1 MQRFKE
7 VKETSPMSTWRR
19 VFGLAAVAAVMAVA
33 PPSLAGPP
41 GVLVTGDNLPANVD
55 PHQIFDV
62 PMQFYS
68 LNTYDNLYRYQ
79 GNPPKLEPW
88 LAQSHTVSAD
98 GLTWEFRLRTDAKFQ
113 DGSAISA
120 DDVVYSFK
128 RVLAIGKGPAGAF
141 KPVLKPDNITAP
153 DKETVRFKLEAAYAP
168 FLSAIPIVMIVNPR
182 VVQPHEANGDWG
194 AAWLASNA
202 AGSGAYS
209 FDAATYR
216 PLERADLKRNEAH
229 FKGWT
234 DNPKAP
240 KEIQILPT
248 RETSTRVLA
257 LLQGS
262 VDMTDSYLPTDQVE
276 RIQKAKGVH
285 IEKNTS
291 MRVFILRMNNKK
303 PPFDNLNARKCFA
316 HAFNYDGFIKEIL
329 KGYAERNPAPM
340 PNNLWGYPQD
350 VKGYDY
356 DLKKAKAFCDQ
367 AKAEGAP
374 IGRPISI
381 HIQSQLEQTNQAA
394 QLFQSDL
401 AQIGINLK
409 IISDTWANI
418 TSNTGKAEST
428 PDLWIHWVSTYF
440 VDPENWIGQMYDSQ
454 FHGTWKASAWYQN
467 ARVDE
472 LLRKARNIT
481 AEAERQPLYE
491 QATRLIVAD
500 SPDIWVYNTVEIR
513 GLTDRVKGFRFSPV
527 GSGGEMRWIELQ

>member
-1 MQRFKE
+1 MPR
-7 VKETSPMSTWRR
+7 
-19 VFGLAAVAAVMAVA
+19 
-33 PPSLAGPP
+33 
-41 GVLVTGDNLPANVD
+41 
-55 PHQIFDV
+55 
-62 PMQFYS
+62 
-68 LNTYDNLYRYQ
+68 
-79 GNPPKLEPW
+79 
-88 LAQSHTVSAD
+88 
-98 GLTWEFRLRTDAKFQ
+98 
-113 DGSAISA
+113 
-120 DDVVYSFK
+120 
-128 RVLAIGKGPAGAF
+128 IG
-141 KPVLKPDNITAP
+141 
-153 DKETVRFKLEAAYAP
+153 
-168 FLSAIPIVMIVNPR
+168 
-182 VVQPHEANGDWG
+182 
-194 AAWLASNA
+194 
-202 AGSGAYS
+202 AGSGAYQL
-209 FDAATYR
+209 DAATYR
-216 PLERADLKRNEAH
+216 PLERADLKRYEGH
-229 FKGWT
+229 FMGWG

-276 RIQKAKGVH
+276 RIQKSKGVH

-303 PPFDNLNARKCFA
+303 PPFDNINARKCFA

-418 TSNTGKAEST
+418 TTNTGKPE
-428 PDLWIHWVSTYF
+428 IHAGP
-440 VDPENWIGQMYDSQ
+440 VDPLGLDLFRRSGKLDRPNVRQPVPRHLEGLGLVSECQGRRALAQ
-454 FHGTWKASAWYQN
+454 GPRHHLQ
-467 ARVDE
+467 
-472 LLRKARNIT
+472 
-481 AEAERQPLYE
+481 AERQPLYE
-491 QATRLIVAD
+491 EATRLIVAD

-513 GLTDRVKGFRFSPV
+513 GSPTGSRASASRPSAPAARCAGCSWSRLGSQPFSGPWLCEAWR
-527 GSGGEMRWIELQ
+527 SEQP

>member
-1 MQRFKE
+1 
-7 VKETSPMSTWRR
+7 MSTWRR
-19 VFGLAAVAAVMAVA
+19 VFGPAALAALMAVA
-33 PPSLAGPP
+33 PPAVAGPP

-88 LAQSHTVSAD
+88 LARSHTVSAD
-98 GLTWEFRLRTDAKFQ
+98 GLTWEFKLRADAKFH
-113 DGSAISA
+113 DGNAVAA

-128 RVLAIGKGPAGAF
+128 RVLAIGKGPSGAF

-153 DKETVRFKLEAAYAP
+153 DKETVRFKLETPYAP
-168 FLSAIPIVMIVNPR
+168 FLSAIPIVAIVNPR
-182 VVQPHEANGDWG
+182 VVQAHETNSDWG

-202 AGSGAYS
+202 AGSGAYQ
-209 FDAATYR
+209 FDASTYR
-216 PLERADLKRNEAH
+216 PLERADLKRNDAH
-229 FKGWT
+229 FMGWQ

-276 RIQKAKGVH
+276 RIQKSKGVH

-303 PPFDNLNARKCFA
+303 PPFDNINARKCFA

-374 IGRPISI
+374 INRPISI

-401 AQIGINLK
+401 AQIGINMK

-467 ARVDE
+467 AKVDE
-472 LLRKARNIT
+472 LLRKARGLT
-481 AEAERQPLYE
+481 AQAERQPLYE
-491 QATRLIVAD
+491 EATRLIVAD

-527 GSGGEMRWIELQ
+527 GSGGEMRWVQLE